1 MRKIGIVK
9 LSLLLFIL
17 IPVGT
22 ATIMHFSY
30 LTPPYET
37 VKEFLNI
44 LIEITGILFGIGGI
58 FATFLLKNAYDLRE
72 TFKERYEK
80 IGKSYIRTQLR
91 EMRGLISRVITL
103 ISFFFYSSILSVIFS
118 FYYILTMDISSGDLG
133 LCFGLVI
140 YSFVILF
147 LTFRHQIN
155 EIEALQYIISID
167 SLIEALKNVTMEK

>member
-1 MRKIGIVK
+1 MIKNERGRVKMFSFIGNLMRKIGIVK

-58 FATFLLKNAYDLRE
+58 FATFLLKMHMIY
-72 TFKERYEK
+72 
-80 IGKSYIRTQLR
+80 GKPLKKD
-91 EMRGLISRVITL
+91 MRRLVK
-103 ISFFFYSSILSVIFS
+103 
-118 FYYILTMDISSGDLG
+118 
-133 LCFGLVI
+133 VI
-140 YSFVILF
+140 YAHSYE
-147 LTFRHQIN
+147 R
-155 EIEALQYIISID
+155 
-167 SLIEALKNVTMEK
+167 